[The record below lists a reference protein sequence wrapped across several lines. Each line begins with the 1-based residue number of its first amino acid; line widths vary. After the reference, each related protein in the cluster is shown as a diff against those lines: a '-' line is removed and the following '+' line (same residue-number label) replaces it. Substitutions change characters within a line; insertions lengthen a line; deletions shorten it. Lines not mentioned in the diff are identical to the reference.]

1 MIGERLREA
10 REARGMSLTDVAS
23 KAHVSAATLSRIE
36 NNKQGLDFG
45 LFLLVAKVLSVS
57 PGDLID
63 DDGAEG
69 HDPLVGRIA
78 QLSTAERAKLWREL
92 AETRRIARNKRQS
105 RNRDTLS
112 QQMEELFAQFDFIR
126 EELDAMRAHF
136 HRTARPR
143 VLTAASVR

>member
-10 REARGMSLTDVAS
+10 REARGLSLTDVAA

-45 LFLLVAKVLSVS
+45 LFLLVAKVLAVA

-78 QLSTAERAKLWREL
+78 QLSTSERAQLWREL
-92 AETRRIARNKRQS
+92 AETRRTSRNKRQS
-105 RNRDTLS
+105 RNRDSLS

-126 EELDAMRAHF
+126 EELDAMRASF
-136 HRTARPR
+136 RRGNRPR
-143 VLTAASVR
+143 ILTASVR